1 MIMKRISAA
10 VLMLL
15 ILLLGSATAY
25 AIPPDNPHIESGT
38 YDEGGYYFEYLSYD
52 GWKDLRTPHHWVAE
66 TNEVAY
72 CLDHKAGSPAGDE
85 SYSEFDP
92 NIVYSSNVYSGLLI
106 ILKNGYPYQTGGMTD
121 NEARYATANAI
132 RAWLSENGIG
142 YNFMTLSRGNVR
154 ANSGYQY
161 VFDFMVSLVEMAR
174 NTVQPTFGI
183 SANPSNVEL
192 SIEGDRLIGTTQIE
206 FYNLN
211 GKYTIDESKLPD
223 GVSISGYTG
232 SDGDVLNISAPL
244 SLAGQAFN
252 LTGFLTGNDTRAN
265 VNMYWF
271 DTSGDEQSMVVP
283 VVDTVRPVTFGSIS
297 FTSDAIGYIEIIKE
311 DEETGER
318 LNNAVFEIRDSEGIV
333 VDMVITESEGEATT
347 KALALGT
354 YTVKEI
360 FAPEG
365 YVLNPNEYIV
375 NIEDNGQTAGL
386 ITYELTIQNEI
397 IKGIISIEKYADEA
411 LAIWDSQSPNPP
423 MQGAVFEVRHSATGE
438 LADTLVT
445 DEDGL
450 ASSIALSYGTYT
462 VRETQTVQ
470 GYKTCEPFE
479 VVIAENGKVY
489 SYRIA
494 NKVYRSQVK
503 IIKVDSATGEAIPI
517 AGVQFQIRDC
527 NGDLIVQDING
538 IQTDTLTTDESGAVA
553 LPEPLIY
560 GYYTLYEFTPPYGYW
575 LNKKPLD
582 FFVDD
587 SGSLVTVEF
596 ADERIYKRIKVVKV
610 DENNDPR
617 PLAGA
622 VFELRKEGELI
633 ETITTDEEGEAMTRL
648 LTVGGYTL
656 IEIQA
661 PAGFVLEHTTIEQR
675 ISDDEELVYVCT
687 VTNKPT
693 RVTISKTD
701 IGGQMLQGACIE
713 IWNEDEHVVFE
724 GTTDEYGVVEIYELP
739 IGKYRIVELIA
750 PAGYVLDDSVYEFE
764 IMPDGSVVGDTVMVN
779 APTEVTIFKVDAVDE
794 RPVPNATIEVFDS
807 GNSSVYKG
815 VTDEKGEIRITHLP
829 AGTYT
834 VTETAAPEEYAL
846 SDEVWT
852 FTIDEYGA
860 VVGDTTIANSPTML
874 EISKVV
880 YEDSTPLTG
889 AGFKVKKWLGLL
901 TMKFVQNEDGT
912 YRYDKE
918 GVIEEIQVDENGKAI
933 VYGLPTGSYWLEE
946 TTVPE
951 GYYPAAP
958 KKFVISDKNSIEIPC
973 EVVVP
978 NSVFVKLGLDRD
990 KYNIP
995 IAIGSAA
1002 SALAGLVFFFARRK
1016 KVHNEE

>member
-1 MIMKRISAA
+1 MIKKRISAA

-192 SIEGDRLIGTTQIE
+192 SLEGDRLVGTTKIE

-211 GKYTIDESKLPD
+211 GNYTIDKSKLPD
-223 GVSISGYTG
+223 GVSINGYTG
-232 SDGDVLNISAPL
+232 SDGDVLSVSAPL
-244 SLAGQAFN
+244 SKVGQAFN
-252 LTGFLTGNDTRAN
+252 LTGFLIGNDTRAN

-283 VVDTVRPVTFGSIS
+283 VVDTVRPVTFGSLS

-354 YTVKEI
+354 YTVKETV
-360 FAPEG
+360 APEG
-365 YVLNPNEYIV
+365 YDLNPNEHIV

-445 DEDGL
+445 DEDGV
-450 ASSIALSYGTYT
+450 ASSILMPYGTYT
-462 VRETQTVQ
+462 ITETQTVI

-479 VVIAENGKVY
+479 VVIDENGKVY
-489 SYRIA
+489 SYSIE
-494 NKVYRSQVK
+494 NNIYRSQVQ
-503 IIKVDSATGEAIPI
+503 IIKIDSVTGEAIPYSRN
-517 AGVQFQIRDC
+517 AVP
-527 NGDLIVQDING
+527 
-538 IQTDTLTTDESGAVA
+538 DT
-553 LPEPLIY
+553 
-560 GYYTLYEFTPPYGYW
+560 
-575 LNKKPLD
+575 
-582 FFVDD
+582 
-587 SGSLVTVEF
+587 
-596 ADERIYKRIKVVKV
+596 
-610 DENNDPR
+610 
-617 PLAGA
+617 
-622 VFELRKEGELI
+622 
-633 ETITTDEEGEAMTRL
+633 
-648 LTVGGYTL
+648 
-656 IEIQA
+656 
-661 PAGFVLEHTTIEQR
+661 
-675 ISDDEELVYVCT
+675 
-687 VTNKPT
+687 
-693 RVTISKTD
+693 
-701 IGGQMLQGACIE
+701 
-713 IWNEDEHVVFE
+713 
-724 GTTDEYGVVEIYELP
+724 
-739 IGKYRIVELIA
+739 
-750 PAGYVLDDSVYEFE
+750 
-764 IMPDGSVVGDTVMVN
+764 
-779 APTEVTIFKVDAVDE
+779 
-794 RPVPNATIEVFDS
+794 
-807 GNSSVYKG
+807 
-815 VTDEKGEIRITHLP
+815 
-829 AGTYT
+829 
-834 VTETAAPEEYAL
+834 
-846 SDEVWT
+846 
-852 FTIDEYGA
+852 
-860 VVGDTTIANSPTML
+860 
-874 EISKVV
+874 
-880 YEDSTPLTG
+880 
-889 AGFKVKKWLGLL
+889 
-901 TMKFVQNEDGT
+901 
-912 YRYDKE
+912 
-918 GVIEEIQVDENGKAI
+918 
-933 VYGLPTGSYWLEE
+933 
-946 TTVPE
+946 
-951 GYYPAAP
+951 
-958 KKFVISDKNSIEIPC
+958 
-973 EVVVP
+973 
-978 NSVFVKLGLDRD
+978 
-990 KYNIP
+990 
-995 IAIGSAA
+995 
-1002 SALAGLVFFFARRK
+1002 
-1016 KVHNEE
+1016 